1 MWIVSVFKQGHSRAV
16 TIPAALLRVRK
27 WAPGSKVVWSVAKD
41 GRLQLEGLQ
50 SAVQRSAGVG
60 EKGGAK

>member
-27 WAPGSKVVWSVAKD
+27 WNPGSKVVWSVAED
-41 GRLQLEGLQ
+41 GRLQLEGLE
-50 SAVQRSAGVG
+50 SAVARSAGVKK
-60 EKGGAK
+60 KGGGK